1 MTPRAPVARALA
13 VALALGAALP
23 ACVAS
28 RASTHTTTTASP
40 IPAISILPDDPSQPY
55 GITAIDYHF
64 HDAHPTFPL
73 APNRT
78 VTWTNDGSVVHN
90 VTFPQFDYSKDIP
103 LGGTIRIRDLGT
115 KLGGPGT
122 YTFYCAY
129 HENLGMVGTIVI
141 R

>member
-1 MTPRAPVARALA
+1 MSRRPPA
-13 VALALGAALP
+13 VALLATLALASALP
-23 ACVAS
+23 ACGGGGGAS
-28 RASTHTTTTASP
+28 KTTSATA

-73 APNRT
+73 APDRT
-78 VTWTNDGSVVHN
+78 VTWTNDGTVVHN
-90 VTFPQFDYSKDIP
+90 VTFPQFGYSKDIP
-103 LGGTIRIRDLGT
+103 LGETIRIADLGK

-129 HENLGMVGTIVI
+129 HENLGMVGTIII

>member
-1 MTPRAPVARALA
+1 VNRRPPAAALLA
-13 VALALGAALP
+13 ALALGLCLS
-23 ACVAS
+23 ACRGTAGNS
-28 RASTHTTTTASP
+28 TTTVST

-78 VTWTNDGSVVHN
+78 VTWTNDGTVVHN
-90 VTFPQFDYSKDIP
+90 VTFPQFGFSKDIP
-103 LGGTIRIRDLGT
+103 LGATIRIHDLGK

-129 HENLGMVGTIVI
+129 HENLGMVGTIII

>member
-1 MTPRAPVARALA
+1 VVAA
-13 VALALGAALP
+13 ALALSFCAP
-23 ACVAS
+23 ACRGGGSVSSVATPS
-28 RASTHTTTTASP
+28 F

-73 APNRT
+73 APDRT
-78 VTWTNDGSVVHN
+78 VTWTNDGTVVHN
-90 VTFPQFDYSKDIP
+90 VTFPQFGYSKDIA
-103 LGGTIRIRDLGT
+103 LGATIRIRDLGK

-129 HENLGMVGTIVI
+129 HQNLGMIGTIII

>member
-1 MTPRAPVARALA
+1 MTRRPPPVALLAAL
-13 VALALGAALP
+13 VLGVCLP
-23 ACVAS
+23 ACRGTGGHS
-28 RASTHTTTTASP
+28 TTTVST

-73 APNRT
+73 APTRT
-78 VTWTNDGSVVHN
+78 VTWTNAGTVVHN
-90 VTFPQFDYSKDIP
+90 VTFPQFGFSKDIP
-103 LGGTIRIRDLGT
+103 LGATIRIHDLGK

-129 HENLGMVGTIVI
+129 HANLGMVGTII
-141 R
+141 IG

>member
-1 MTPRAPVARALA
+1 VSRRRP
-13 VALALGAALP
+13 ALALALLLAIP
-23 ACVAS
+23 ASLASCTRPDQAS
-28 RASTHTTTTASP
+28 RVTTTASL
-40 IPAISILPDDPSQPY
+40 IPAIEVVPDDPSQPY

-73 APNRT
+73 APGRT

-90 VTFPQFDYSKDIP
+90 VTFPQFGYSKDIP
-103 LGGTIRIRDLGT
+103 LGGTIAIRDLGR

-129 HENLGMVGTIVI
+129 HESLGMVGTIVI

>member
-1 MTPRAPVARALA
+1 VSGRPSAAAFLA
-13 VALALGAALP
+13 ALALGVCLP
-23 ACVAS
+23 GCREGGS
-28 RASTHTTTTASP
+28 TTAVST

-73 APNRT
+73 APSRT
-78 VTWTNDGSVVHN
+78 VTWTNDGTVVHN
-90 VTFPQFDYSKDIP
+90 VTLPQLGYSKDVP
-103 LGGTIRIRDLGT
+103 LGATIRIRDLGR

-122 YTFYCAY
+122 YTFFCAY
-129 HENLGMVGTIVI
+129 HENLGMIGTIII